1 MKSQLFLHYLE
12 EGAWGEKAPPPVS
25 SLAAS
30 RLARLTSRLN
40 VEVVSDLLNKSQNIF
55 NVRKFTLAMFAG
67 VQTETTPSLEDF
79 LFFLRSCRV
88 FLALSFFTQSLKHL
102 SDGGGGL
109 AMPHVGIGH
118 QCSYSWWIWA
128 SVAPCSLRWVQN
140 DL

>member
-1 MKSQLFLHYLE
+1 MFAGVQTE
-12 EGAWGEKAPPPVS
+12 ATP

-30 RLARLTSRLN
+30 RLARLTSRLD

-67 VQTETTPSLEDF
+67 VQIETTPYLEDF

-88 FLALSFFTQSLKHL
+88 FLALSLATQSLKHL
-102 SDGGGGL
+102 LDGRGGL
-109 AMPHVGIGH
+109 KMPHVGIGH